1 MPKQVI
7 SLATIDNKIA
17 SAEER
22 LNRLVEQ
29 KKKFIAQEKTFI
41 TIGQLVCETLNCSF
55 ENISLDALREYL
67 DTHREDMRII
77 SLVYRDDNN
86 AHEDNSEV
94 NYLQ

>member
-29 KKKFIAQEKTFI
+29 KKKFIDQ
-41 TIGQLVCETLNCSF
+41 
-55 ENISLDALREYL
+55 
-67 DTHREDMRII
+67 
-77 SLVYRDDNN
+77 
-86 AHEDNSEV
+86 
-94 NYLQ
+94 

>member
-1 MPKQVI
+1 MTFYLINLKGKGKTISLYKTTKRTGFIFMPKQVI

-41 TIGQLVCETLNCSF
+41 TIG
-55 ENISLDALREYL
+55 
-67 DTHREDMRII
+67 
-77 SLVYRDDNN
+77 
-86 AHEDNSEV
+86 
-94 NYLQ
+94 